1 MPMVEEI
8 LSDAEERMKKAVE
21 DLRRELNTIRTG
33 RASPALLDRIMVEAY
48 GSQMPLNQVAT
59 ISVPEPRAL
68 LISPWDRNV
77 LPAIEKAILK
87 SDLGLTPTNDGTN
100 IRLNIPPLT
109 EERRKELVKRVH
121 KLVEEHK
128 VAVRNVRRDANEE
141 LKRLEKNRELSE
153 DEVRRASERTQKLTD
168 KYILEMDKIQA
179 AKEQELLEV

>member
-1 MPMVEEI
+1 MVEEI

-33 RASPALLDRIMVEAY
+33 RASPALLDRIMVDAY

>member
-1 MPMVEEI
+1 MVEEI

-21 DLRRELNTIRTG
+21 DLRRELNAIRTG

>member
-1 MPMVEEI
+1 MLMVEEI

>member
-1 MPMVEEI
+1 MVEEI

>member
-1 MPMVEEI
+1 MIDEI

-33 RASPALLDRIMVEAY
+33 RASPAILDRIMVDAY
-48 GSQMPLNQVAT
+48 GTQMPINQVAT

-68 LISPWDRNV
+68 LIACWDRNV
-77 LPAIEKAILK
+77 VPAVERAILK
-87 SDLGLTPTNDGTN
+87 SDLGLTPNVDGTN

-109 EERRKELVKRVH
+109 EERRRELVKKVH

-141 LKRLEKNRELSE
+141 LKRLEKNHEISE
-153 DEVRRASERTQKLTD
+153 DEVRRASEKTQKLTD
-168 KYILEMDKIQA
+168 KYVLEMDKIQS
-179 AKEQELLEV
+179 AKEQELMEV